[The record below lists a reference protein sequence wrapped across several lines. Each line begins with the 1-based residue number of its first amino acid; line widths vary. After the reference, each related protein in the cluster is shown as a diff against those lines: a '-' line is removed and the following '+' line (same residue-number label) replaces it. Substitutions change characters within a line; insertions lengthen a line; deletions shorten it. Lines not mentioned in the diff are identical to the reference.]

1 MHENDMKVID
11 NAKNGNKDAMTKLIE
26 DNNGLIWSIVRRFNG
41 RGYDIEDL
49 YQIGTIGFIK
59 AIQRFDT
66 SFEVRLST
74 YAVPYILGE
83 IKRYIRDDGPI
94 KVSRSIKEL
103 NVKIL
108 ELQREFLHKY
118 GRDISLEEISKEL
131 KISKEEIA
139 MALDSARPVDSIED
153 AKYKDNKTDKT
164 VSILE
169 QISTGKDEETEITNR
184 ITIKNLINELK
195 SLPININSI
204 INKEVYKEITN
215 DIYKEN
221 DIFFIGRNVDYA
233 LCMEGSLKLKEISYI
248 HSEAYAAGE
257 LKHGTI
263 SLIDNN
269 TPVFAI
275 VTKDSIKEKTI
286 SNIKEVKSRGAKV
299 ILVTNDINIDK
310 EIYDVLIEIPK
321 TSDLLQSMLTIVPL
335 QVLSYEIAKLRG
347 CDIDKPKNLAKS
359 VTVE

>member
-1 MHENDMKVID
+1 MYENDMKVID

-41 RGYDIEDL
+41 RGFDIEDL

-66 SFEVRLST
+66 SFEVKLST

-83 IKRYIRDDGPI
+83 IKRYMRDDGPI

-184 ITIKNLINELK
+184 ITIKNLINELTD
-195 SLPININSI
+195 N
-204 INKEVYKEITN
+204 EKEI
-215 DIYKEN
+215 ILLRYYKQ
-221 DIFFIGRNVDYA
+221 
-233 LCMEGSLKLKEISYI
+233 
-248 HSEAYAAGE
+248 
-257 LKHGTI
+257 
-263 SLIDNN
+263 
-269 TPVFAI
+269 
-275 VTKDSIKEKTI
+275 KTQMQVSKI
-286 SNIKEVKSRGAKV
+286 LGITQVQVSRIERKV
-299 ILVTNDINIDK
+299 LDK
-310 EIYDVLIEIPK
+310 MK
-321 TSDLLQSMLTIVPL
+321 KR
-335 QVLSYEIAKLRG
+335 LSG
-347 CDIDKPKNLAKS
+347 
-359 VTVE
+359 

>member
-1 MHENDMKVID
+1 MYEQDMKIIES
-11 NAKNGNKDAMTKLIE
+11 AQNGNKEDMTKLIE
-26 DNNGLIWSIVRRFNG
+26 DNNRLIWSIVRRFNG
-41 RGYDIEDL
+41 RGYDTEDL
-49 YQIGTIGFIK
+49 YQIGSIGFIK

-184 ITIKNLINELK
+184 ITIKNLINEL
-195 SLPININSI
+195 ND
-204 INKEVYKEITN
+204 KEKEI
-215 DIYKEN
+215 ILLRYYKQ
-221 DIFFIGRNVDYA
+221 
-233 LCMEGSLKLKEISYI
+233 
-248 HSEAYAAGE
+248 
-257 LKHGTI
+257 
-263 SLIDNN
+263 
-269 TPVFAI
+269 
-275 VTKDSIKEKTI
+275 KTQMQVSKI
-286 SNIKEVKSRGAKV
+286 LGITQVQVSRIERKV
-299 ILVTNDINIDK
+299 LDK
-310 EIYDVLIEIPK
+310 MK
-321 TSDLLQSMLTIVPL
+321 KR
-335 QVLSYEIAKLRG
+335 LSG
-347 CDIDKPKNLAKS
+347 
-359 VTVE
+359 